1 MKTKFQNTKK
11 VLVFSFLFLLF
22 TTSPKSYAMSFY
34 ESNFPGSET
43 PGFSECLEISDCL
56 TAPIAFEIWGSGE
69 YCGAV
74 GFEFGI
80 NNSET
85 DVTYYLYQKFGDER
99 FLLFGAEQTGTGGP
113 VVFYQEAG
121 EYLILGKNAC
131 DSTWMI
137 GSANVMPFNAKTHI
151 SANNNDICAGTQVVF
166 KATPERNDNQE
177 YSFLWSVNGNIVSNS
192 CKEFSYTPSNG
203 DQVSAIMS
211 SPCFDG
217 KSNNTIVMLVKDCT
231 GNSTT
236 WTGNSGNDWDNPLNW
251 SGGVPGPGSFVYIT
265 GGVPDF
271 PTLTHQATCESL
283 IVEDGGSFIGSEFL
297 NLKSAMVKRNIS
309 SPEFHF
315 LSSPMGFP
323 YPAMGGVFPANQ
335 QNIWARSFQEFSGN
349 WINQTLSALFLSG
362 EGYSIQS
369 TQPQTAQFIGL
380 LNRAEIT
387 NYLYYNNPDN
397 NASYAGWN
405 LMGNPFTSAID
416 WNQVIISMAEQ
427 SVYVWNGSQYV
438 SWNGTI
444 GSLTNGII
452 PAQSGFFVKA
462 SDPYGFIPG
471 RSITIPLSARV
482 HSNQPFL
489 KETIANTLEIEV
501 SGNQYKDLTFIR
513 FNDIATKGFD
523 LRSDARKLFGIEE
536 APQLFSLADGMEFSI
551 NELPFFGSEV
561 IELGFKC
568 GESGTFILNA
578 MGLASFNNKVR
589 ILLEDRKQGIL
600 QDLSTNQKY
609 SFSYIPGENEFRFKL
624 HFTEISPNPESAEV
638 NIYSYGKT
646 VIVNN
651 FSGLNG
657 EIQIY
662 DLTGRMIL
670 NSSLDSGDT
679 SSFRIDAVTGT
690 YVVKVITAKGVQSRK
705 VVIM

>member
-1 MKTKFQNTKK
+1 MKTKLQNTKK
-11 VLVFSFLFLLF
+11 VLVISFLFLLV
-22 TTSPKSYAMSFY
+22 TTSLKGYAIPFN
-34 ESNFPGSET
+34 ESSFPGSET
-43 PGFSECLEISDCL
+43 SGLSECIELSDCL
-56 TAPIAFEIWGSGE
+56 SAPIAFEMWGSGE

-85 DVTYYLYQKFGDER
+85 DVTYYLYQKVGDER
-99 FLLFGAEQTGTGGP
+99 FLIQGAEQTGTGGQ

-121 EYLILGKNAC
+121 EYFILGKNAC
-131 DSTWMI
+131 DSTWML
-137 GSANVMPFNAKTHI
+137 GSANVMPYNAKTYI
-151 SANNNDICAGTQVVF
+151 AANTNDICVGTQALF

-177 YSFLWSVNGNIVSNS
+177 YSFLWSVNGIIISNS
-192 CKEFSYTPSNG
+192 GKEFSYTPSNG

-211 SPCFDG
+211 SPCFDAE
-217 KSNNTIVMLVKDCT
+217 SNNTVIMLVKDCL
-231 GNSTT
+231 GNTTT

-251 SGGVPGPGSFVYIT
+251 SNGVPGPGLFVNIP
-265 GGVPDF
+265 GGLSNY
-271 PTLTHQATCESL
+271 PTLSHQATCESL

-315 LSSPMGFP
+315 LSSPMSYP

-349 WINQTLSALFLSG
+349 WINQTLSTLFLSG

-369 TQPQTAQFIGL
+369 TLPQTTQFIGL
-380 LNRAEIT
+380 LNRSDIT

-397 NASYAGWN
+397 NANYAGWN
-405 LMGNPFTSAID
+405 LMGNPFTSAIN

-427 SVYVWNGSQYV
+427 AVYVWNGSQYV

-444 GSLTNGII
+444 GSLTDGII

-462 SDPYGFIPG
+462 IGPYGFIPN
-471 RSITIPLSARV
+471 RFITIPLSARV

-489 KETIANTLEIEV
+489 KQNVANTLEIEV
-501 SGNQYKDLTFIR
+501 SGDQYKDLTFIR
-513 FNDIATKGFD
+513 FNKNATKGFD

-536 APQLFSLADGMEFSI
+536 APQLFSFADGMEFSI

-561 IELGFKC
+561 IQLGFKC

-578 MGLASFNNKVR
+578 MGLESFNNKVR
-589 ILLEDRKQGIL
+589 ILLEDQKEGIL

-609 SFSYIPGENEFRFKL
+609 SFNYIAGESEHRFKL
-624 HFTEISPNPESAEV
+624 HFTEMTPNPESAEV
-638 NIYSYGKT
+638 NIYSVGKT

-651 FSGLNG
+651 FTGLNG
-657 EIQIY
+657 EIHIY
-662 DLTGRMIL
+662 DFTGRMIL
-670 NSSLDSGDT
+670 NNSIDSGNQ
-679 SSFRIDAVTGT
+679 SSFKLNTAAGPYI
-690 YVVKVITAKGVQSRK
+690 VKVITAKGVQSQK
-705 VVIM
+705 VVII